1 MIIKNNNISKKVT
14 FLLFSIFFL
23 IGATTFKDYGM
34 SIDEEWQRSSGFYW
48 LNYILSFTPF
58 ENFKIAVNDTMSQ
71 IEGFTLPSIEG
82 NKSYGVIFDLPAA
95 FLEVF
100 FQIDD
105 SKNYY
110 HLRHFLNFL
119 IFFISSIFFFK
130 LLLNRFSNRYI
141 SIMGTLFYI
150 LSPRIYGNSF
160 YNNKDIIF
168 LSLLTIALYFCFKV
182 LDKKN
187 LKNLL
192 IFSLFGAIFTCSR
205 ILGIFLIISFLIFY
219 LLSPLYNKKN
229 LDNFFLLIIFF
240 ISYFFFTILF
250 WPYLWSDPINN
261 FILGFKYFSDFPL
274 HLKMIFNGEY
284 ISSHSLPKNYIFTW
298 IFITTPIL
306 YIILFIL
313 GYVQIFKRFFIRLI
327 NIKENENDYDFWR
340 SGEEKKD
347 LFICFN
353 LTAII
358 LYLISFST
366 PLYSGWRHIYFLN
379 VFIIYISMVGF
390 YLIDIFV
397 KRKFKKKF
405 HYYISILFLITII
418 YKMFIYHPFQN
429 IYFNNYL
436 NKISHLSFEIDY
448 WGLSG
453 KKFLEEILVLENKDD
468 PIKIG
473 VASFLPLERSVKLL
487 NTNDREK
494 IKIVARNFEDADY
507 LYSNFMSEVD
517 KNFDNKYKIPPNFT
531 KIDEFTIDNIKVYE
545 VFKKNN

>member
-23 IGATTFKDYGM
+23 IGAITFKDYGM

-48 LNYILSFTPF
+48 LNYILNFTPF
-58 ENFKIAVNDTMSQ
+58 ENFKIAVNEAMSQ

-100 FQIDD
+100 FQIED

-130 LLLNRFSNRYI
+130 LLSNRFSNNYI
-141 SIMGTLFYI
+141 SIIGTLFYI

-205 ILGIFLIISFLIFY
+205 MQGIFLIISFLIFY
-219 LLSPLYNKKN
+219 LLTLLPNKKN
-229 LDNFFLLIIFF
+229 LDNFLLLITFCIACC
-240 ISYFFFTILF
+240 FFTILF

-274 HLKMIFNGEY
+274 HLNMIFNGEY
-284 ISSHSLPKNYIFTW
+284 INSHFLPKNYIFTW

-313 GYVQIFKRFFIRLI
+313 GYIQILKRFFLKFI
-327 NIKENENDYDFWR
+327 NIKENDHDFWL
-340 SGEEKKD
+340 GTGEKKD
-347 LFICFN
+347 LFI
-353 LTAII
+353 
-358 LYLISFST
+358 
-366 PLYSGWRHIYFLN
+366 
-379 VFIIYISMVGF
+379 
-390 YLIDIFV
+390 
-397 KRKFKKKF
+397 
-405 HYYISILFLITII
+405 
-418 YKMFIYHPFQN
+418 
-429 IYFNNYL
+429 
-436 NKISHLSFEIDY
+436 
-448 WGLSG
+448 
-453 KKFLEEILVLENKDD
+453 
-468 PIKIG
+468 
-473 VASFLPLERSVKLL
+473 
-487 NTNDREK
+487 
-494 IKIVARNFEDADY
+494 
-507 LYSNFMSEVD
+507 
-517 KNFDNKYKIPPNFT
+517 
-531 KIDEFTIDNIKVYE
+531 
-545 VFKKNN
+545 